1 MMPAAATVVDG
12 QHPDS
17 ANVATIADRADDG
30 QDAAARSER
39 IAPARVVDHQVGV
52 VGVAGVG
59 RGALVGQLG
68 MQCLPKGPCEV
79 GQPDLGAEVRQ
90 QLGAPLIS

>member
-30 QDAAARSER
+30 QDAASPTAFRTVER
-39 IAPARVVDHQVGV
+39 WSRRGQGV
-52 VGVAGVG
+52 V
-59 RGALVGQLG
+59 
-68 MQCLPKGPCEV
+68 
-79 GQPDLGAEVRQ
+79 
-90 QLGAPLIS
+90 S

>member
-30 QDAAARSER
+30 QDAASPTAFRTEER
-39 IAPARVVDHQVGV
+39 LVTAWPGV
-52 VGVAGVG
+52 VRLVTPTFG
-59 RGALVGQLG
+59 R
-68 MQCLPKGPCEV
+68 PFSR
-79 GQPDLGAEVRQ
+79 AE
-90 QLGAPLIS
+90 